1 MIGGTVCVRTKSS
14 IACATL
20 YPDCRHDHQGEA
32 LCRHPA
38 HGRRAGYH
46 DRRCAARHEP
56 AWRSL
61 RRGAAALGAHRAR
74 AGAQVRRDGRQR
86 LADRVRLRRRRIA
99 RALRGVGARLP
110 PRSRAGAPHVRGSP
124 GTRAPARH
132 DERLRQVH
140 RPRSARV
147 RGAAGGRR
155 RPRQADLPRP
165 GAAALR
171 PDGGPR
177 PGARAVR
184 DAPRARNR
192 AGVRQRAGGRS
203 PRLDRGGARRGARD
217 HPAVGHGG
225 RHRPARPRSRA
236 ARAAMTDEVLLTLS
250 LLLMGALLARFVAS
264 LINVPEILV
273 LVAIGAG
280 FGPSA
285 LDVVDVPFD
294 SLGAQL
300 MFTLGV
306 SLILFYG
313 GLSLSL
319 PVLRKVWVTLAML
332 AVPGMLLT
340 AAVVGVAAHFA
351 FDLPWDAALLVG
363 AVLAPTDP
371 AILIPLFIRSRLK
384 PKVAQTVIAESAFND
399 PTGAALALT
408 LAGVIL
414 TGSDSLAEPAT
425 EFLVDLAI
433 STLIGIVAGIVL
445 AASISSHRMGI
456 WRESAAIAVLTV
468 VTISFFSLDTAG
480 GSGYLGAFLAG
491 LIVGNMEHLGLG
503 EADQPHVQD
512 VRHFAFNLADIVTL
526 IVFMVLGA
534 NIPFDELGDNLLP
547 AIAVLAT
554 LMLVAR
560 PLTVLACTMPDRGAR
575 WTRQELAFLCWTRET
590 GVVPAALVGVLAG
603 LGVPEGDVFA
613 SVVALAIVLT
623 LVLQALPARWLADRL
638 GLLEPRAGPVAVERE
653 AA

>member
-1 MIGGTVCVRTKSS
+1 V
-14 IACATL
+14 
-20 YPDCRHDHQGEA
+20 
-32 LCRHPA
+32 
-38 HGRRAGYH
+38 
-46 DRRCAARHEP
+46 
-56 AWRSL
+56 
-61 RRGAAALGAHRAR
+61 
-74 AGAQVRRDGRQR
+74 
-86 LADRVRLRRRRIA
+86 
-99 RALRGVGARLP
+99 
-110 PRSRAGAPHVRGSP
+110 
-124 GTRAPARH
+124 
-132 DERLRQVH
+132 
-140 RPRSARV
+140 
-147 RGAAGGRR
+147 
-155 RPRQADLPRP
+155 
-165 GAAALR
+165 
-171 PDGGPR
+171 
-177 PGARAVR
+177 
-184 DAPRARNR
+184 
-192 AGVRQRAGGRS
+192 
-203 PRLDRGGARRGARD
+203 
-217 HPAVGHGG
+217 
-225 RHRPARPRSRA
+225 
-236 ARAAMTDEVLLTLS
+236 TDDVLLTLS

-264 LINVPEILV
+264 LIGIPEILL
-273 LVAIGAG
+273 LVAIGAL
-280 FGPSA
+280 FGPFA

-319 PVLRKVWVTLAML
+319 PILRRVALTLGLL

-340 AAVVGVAAHFA
+340 AAVVGVTARFA
-351 FDLPWDAALLVG
+351 FDLPWDVALLVG

-384 PKVAQTVIAESAFND
+384 PKLAQTVIAESAFND

-408 LAGVIL
+408 LAGVVL
-414 TGSDSLAEPAT
+414 TGSDSVSGPAG
-425 EFLVDLAI
+425 EFLVDLGI
-433 STLIGIVAGIVL
+433 STVIGIVAGVVL
-445 AASISSHRMGI
+445 AAAISSHRMGI

-503 EADQPHVQD
+503 EADQPHVQE

-547 AIAVLAT
+547 ALAVLAA

-560 PLTVLACTMPDRGAR
+560 PLTILACTMPDRGAR

-623 LVLQALPARWLADRL
+623 LLLQALPARWLADRL
-638 GLLEPRAGPVAVERE
+638 GLLEPRTRPVAVESE